1 MARGG
6 KKVTVYTRAAEHP
19 GHFRVDDGILLCV
32 YCNHTVKWEKKST
45 VDDHVRGSIH
55 CAKNYLYLVVVWKEA
70 FQFIIIFWMKIVKIF
85 QKIH

>member
-6 KKVTVYTRAAEHP
+6 KKITIYTHAAEHP

-45 VDDHVRGSIH
+45 VDDHVRGPIH
-55 CAKNYLYLVVVWKEA
+55 CAKKRHTKTNEKMEKFDNKEQLPQ
-70 FQFIIIFWMKIVKIF
+70 QFLLLTVK
-85 QKIH
+85 KN